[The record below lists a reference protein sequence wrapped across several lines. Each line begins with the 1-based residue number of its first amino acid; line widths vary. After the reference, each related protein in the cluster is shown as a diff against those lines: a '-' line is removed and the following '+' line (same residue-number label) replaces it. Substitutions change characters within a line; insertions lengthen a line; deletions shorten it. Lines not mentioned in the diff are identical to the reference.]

1 MGLLKFY
8 SDNMQVLIEN
18 VNIINPGEDVKTHQN
33 ILIED
38 NLIKR
43 ISQDKLSTKSDVKII
58 DGEDNYLLPGFID
71 CHTHIFAKGFHKEE
85 NMVNP
90 LGIHFYNAVPHSLQ
104 TINAGVTT
112 IRDCGSADL
121 SFKLAQ
127 QRKLFTAPKVHLSV
141 APLVM
146 TGGHFDLLLSS
157 GWDMEIMYPGF
168 PKGRCDGVEEVLKK
182 TREVKRAGA
191 DFIKVMASG
200 GVLTTNTSP
209 KFAQFNK
216 KELKTIVNE
225 ASANDMKVSAHCHS
239 LKGMNNCIDA
249 GVSSIEH
256 GTFIDKKTSSRMVK
270 KGTSLVPT
278 LLVHQFLY
286 KNGFPKW
293 DNYAAEKTAKLK
305 EIVKIHKENISAA
318 YELGVNIL
326 MGTDSGVIPHGH
338 NLEELVHLTD
348 IGMSESEAIASG
360 TLKAAEFLGYYDLGQ
375 IKENY
380 IADLILVNSNPLD
393 DISILSDN
401 DNILTVMQDGI
412 VVK

>member
-1 MGLLKFY
+1 
-8 SDNMQVLIEN
+8 MQTLIEN
-18 VNIINPGEDVKTHQN
+18 VNIINLDDVKTHQN
-33 ILIED
+33 VLIED
-38 NLIKR
+38 KSIKE
-43 ISQDKLSTKSDVKII
+43 ISSSKISAKSDACVI

-85 NMVNP
+85 NMANP
-90 LGIHFYNAVPHSLQ
+90 LGIHFYNAVPHSIQ

-127 QRKLFTAPKVHLSV
+127 ERRLFVAPKVHLSIT
-141 APLVM
+141 PLVM
-146 TGGHFDLLLSS
+146 TGGHFDLLLPS

-182 TREVKRAGA
+182 TREIKRAGA
-191 DFIKVMASG
+191 DFIKVMCSG

-209 KFAQFNK
+209 EFAQFNK

-225 ASANDMKVSAHCHS
+225 ANANNMKVSAHCHS
-239 LKGMNNCIDA
+239 LKGMNNCIDS
-249 GVSSIEH
+249 GFSSIEH
-256 GTFIDKKTSSRMVK
+256 GTFIDRKTAQKMVENNVN
-270 KGTSLVPT
+270 LVPT

-286 KNGFPKW
+286 KNGFPAW
-293 DNYAAEKTAKLK
+293 DNYAREKTEKLK
-305 EIVKIHKENISAA
+305 EIVQVHKENISVA
-318 YELGVNIL
+318 YDEGVNIL

-360 TLKAAEFLGYYDLGQ
+360 TVKAAEFLGKSNLGL
-375 IKENY
+375 IKENF

-393 DISILSDN
+393 DISILSNN
-401 DNILTVMQDGI
+401 DNILKVIQDGV